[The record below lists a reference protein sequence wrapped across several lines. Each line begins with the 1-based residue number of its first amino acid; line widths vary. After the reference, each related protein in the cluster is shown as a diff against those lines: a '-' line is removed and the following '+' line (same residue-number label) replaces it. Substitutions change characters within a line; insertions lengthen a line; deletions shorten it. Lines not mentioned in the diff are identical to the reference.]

1 MQWGKD
7 MKALD
12 VAKYIINANIL
23 DMDNLKLQKLM
34 YYCQGIHFC
43 LSDKPLFDE
52 EIEAW
57 QYGPVVPCVYKK
69 YKSYDLETIS
79 KVNNVENICLS
90 NTEREAIDMT
100 LSHYGLMSGVAL
112 INKTHQESP
121 WRSVFQAGKKHI
133 VISKD
138 SIKKYFRDNIKIEN
152 E

>member
-1 MQWGKD
+1 

-12 VAKYIINANIL
+12 VAKYIINANIH
-23 DMDNLKLQKLM
+23 DIDNLKLQKLL

-43 LSDKPLFDE
+43 LSDTPLFDD

-69 YKSYDLETIS
+69 YKSYGFEPIHKIS
-79 KVNNVENICLS
+79 NTENIRLS

-100 LSHYGLMSGVAL
+100 LSYYGLMSGVTL
-112 INKTHQESP
+112 INKTHQETP
-121 WRSVFQAGKKHI
+121 WKSVFKPGKKHLI
-133 VISKD
+133 ISKD
-138 SIKKYFRDNIKIEN
+138 SIKKYFQDNIKIEN